1 MPTQPTPTMHDVARV
16 AGVSVST
23 VSRVVNNERYVHPD
37 TRTRVV
43 AAIAE
48 LGFQRNEAA
57 RALRPGQTSDTIGL
71 VIADIANPVFSA
83 IARGAEDVVREHGH
97 MLIVGNSGLDYERE
111 RDLVQE
117 LVRRRVDGL
126 LVVPTAH
133 DHGDLHAELSRW
145 APIVYVDRAPRGVRA
160 DAVVLDNRA
169 GAVRA
174 VDYLVAAGHRRI
186 GYVGGDPAVVTGHH
200 RLAGYKQAL
209 KAGGLDF
216 DEALVRFGNHTA
228 EAAEETVVELLT
240 GPAKAD
246 AIFADNNRMTV
257 GALHAVR
264 RVGVDAGLAGF
275 DDVELADLLPRPMAL
290 VTHDTIE
297 LGRRAARLLFDRI
310 AGADGPPRRIT
321 HRTQMLV
328 RGG

>member
-23 VSRVVNNERYVHPD
+23 VSRVVNNERYVHD
-37 TRTRVV
+37 ETRAKVV
-43 AAIAE
+43 DAIAQ

-57 RALRPGQTSDTIGL
+57 RALRPGQSSDTVGL
-71 VIADIANPVFSA
+71 VVADVANPFFSA
-83 IARGAEDVVREHGH
+83 IAQGAEEIVREHGH
-97 MLIVGNSGLDYERE
+97 MLIVGNSGLDYQRE

-117 LVRRRVDGL
+117 MLRRRVDGL

-133 DHGDLHAELSRW
+133 DHAELHAELSRW

-169 GAVRA
+169 GAQRA
-174 VDYLVAAGHRRI
+174 VDYLIQAGHQRI
-186 GYVGGDPAVVTGHH
+186 GYIGGDPAVVTGHH

-209 KAGGLDF
+209 RVAGLDF
-216 DEALVRFGNHTA
+216 DQALVRFGNHTA
-228 EAAEETVVELLT
+228 EAAEETGVDLLT
-240 GPAKAD
+240 GPTQAD

-257 GALHAVR
+257 GALHAIR
-264 RVGVDAGLAGF
+264 RVDGGAGLAGF
-275 DDVELADLLPRPMAL
+275 DDVELADLLPRPIAL
-290 VTHDTIE
+290 VTHDSIE

-310 AGADGPPRRIT
+310 AGTTGPPRRVT
-321 HRTQMLV
+321 HRTQMLI

>member
-1 MPTQPTPTMHDVARV
+1 VPTQPTPTMHDVARV

-23 VSRVVNNERYVHPD
+23 VSRVVNNERYVHPE
-37 TRTRVV
+37 TRTKVV
-43 AAIAE
+43 EAIAE

-57 RALRPGQTSDTIGL
+57 RALRPGQSSDTIGL
-71 VIADIANPVFSA
+71 VIADVANPFFSA

-97 MLIVGNSGLDYERE
+97 MLIVGNSGLDYQRE

-126 LVVPTAH
+126 LIVPTAH
-133 DHGDLHAELSRW
+133 DHTNLHAELSRW

-174 VDYLVAAGHRRI
+174 VDYLIEAGHRRI

-209 KAGGLDF
+209 RAGGLDF
-216 DEALVRFGNHTA
+216 EESLVRFGNHTA
-228 EAAEETVVELLT
+228 EAAEETVVDLIT
-240 GPAKAD
+240 GPTKAD

-257 GALHAVR
+257 GALHAIS
-264 RVGVDAGLAGF
+264 RVGADAGLSGF
-275 DDVELADLLPRPMAL
+275 DDVELADLLPRPIAL
-290 VTHDTIE
+290 VTHDSIE

-310 AGADGPPRRIT
+310 NGASGPPRRVT

>member
-1 MPTQPTPTMHDVARV
+1 MPTHPTPTMHDVARV

-23 VSRVVNNERYVHPD
+23 VSRVVNNERYVHPE
-37 TRTRVV
+37 TRTKVV
-43 AAIAE
+43 DAIAE

-57 RALRPGQTSDTIGL
+57 RALRPGQSSDTIGL
-71 VIADIANPVFSA
+71 IIADMANPFFSA
-83 IARGAEDVVREHGH
+83 IARGAEDIVREHSH
-97 MLIVGNSGLDYERE
+97 MLIVGNSGLDFARE
-111 RDLVQE
+111 RDLLQE

-126 LVVPTAH
+126 LIVPTAH
-133 DHGDLHAELSRW
+133 DHVDLHTELSRW

-174 VDYLVAAGHRRI
+174 VDYLIEAGHRRI

-209 KAGGLDF
+209 RAGGLSF
-216 DEALVRFGNHTA
+216 DEDLVRFGNHTA
-228 EAAEETVVELLT
+228 EAAEETVVALLT
-240 GPAKAD
+240 GPTRAD

-257 GALHAVR
+257 GALHGIR
-264 RVGVDAGLAGF
+264 RASIDAGLAGF
-275 DDVELADLLPRPMAL
+275 DDVELADLLPRPIAL

-310 AGADGPPRRIT
+310 AGASGPPRRVT